1 MESDVTVLSWLVS
14 FYEGLG
20 GLGLA
25 LFVVAQIPLAVA
37 GRVMAAALEWAIHRY
52 LFHVMG
58 KRKGSM
64 FAFHW
69 KEHHRACR
77 KVEMRDDAYVHGS
90 LLDWRNGHA
99 REIWAIVAACI
110 AMSPGLLVVPGFV
123 IGASYGGWRYHWCHR
138 QSHLDPQW
146 GKEKLRWHYD
156 HHMAP
161 NQDTNWGVS
170 NEWFDKW
177 MGTRV
182 PWAGPKK
189 RTANDGED
197 RAAK

>member
-1 MESDVTVLSWLVS
+1 MSVLSSLVS

-20 GLGLA
+20 GPGLVLFA
-25 LFVVAQIPLAVA
+25 LAQLPLLVV
-37 GRVMAAALEWAIHRY
+37 GRIFAAAMEWSVHRY
-52 LFHVMG
+52 VFHVLG
-58 KRKGSM
+58 KRKSSP

-77 KVEMRDDAYVHGS
+77 RIEMRDDAYVHGS
-90 LLDWRNGHA
+90 LFDSSNGHA
-99 REIWAIVAACI
+99 REVWAIVVSCLLMVPALGFV
-110 AMSPGLLVVPGFV
+110 PGLVL
-123 IGASYGGWRYHWCHR
+123 GAWYGGWRYHWCHR
-138 QSHLDPQW
+138 QSHLDIEWCKQH
-146 GKEKLRWHYD
+146 LRWHYD

-182 PWAGPKK
+182 PWDGPK
-189 RTANDGED
+189 RRRSRDG